1 MKDKFL
7 KYQAQTTNNPI
18 GLKVLKAE
26 GSYIYDTNNKKYLD
40 FVAGVSASNLGHKNN
55 KIKEAVIDQI
65 EKYWHV
71 MVYGEFIQEPTVKL
85 CELISNNLPNSLSN
99 TYLTNSGTEAME
111 AAMKL
116 AKRVTARSE
125 FIAAKNSYHGNTQGA
140 MSIMGFEER
149 KRAYRPLLPDINFI
163 EFNNE
168 NDILLINN
176 KTSAVILE
184 TIQGGAGF
192 IIPSKNYLKKIKNQC
207 EKVGALLILDEIQP
221 GIGRTGKLFAYEH
234 YGIIPDILV
243 YGKGLGGGFPIGA
256 LSSSY
261 ENMSLFKENPIL
273 GHITTFGGHPVIAAA
288 AYANLKETLNSG
300 IIDSVY
306 QKEKLFRK
314 YLKHELIKEV
324 RGKGLMLAIILK
336 GNNSSYKL
344 VSKSLEKGLILFYL
358 LFEPKAVR
366 ITPPLTISNIDIKKG
381 CEIILEVLD
390 ELKKSVH

>member
-256 LSSSY
+256 LSSSF

-300 IIDSVY
+300 IIDSVN

-314 YLKHELIKEV
+314 YLKHELIEEV

-381 CEIILEVLD
+381 C
-390 ELKKSVH
+390 

>member
-26 GSYIYDTNNKKYLD
+26 GSYIFDTNNKKYLD
-40 FVAGVSASNLGHKNN
+40 FVAGVSASNLGHINN
-55 KIKEAVIDQI
+55 KIKEAVLDQI

-116 AKRVTARSE
+116 AKRVTGRSE

-149 KRAYRPLLPDINFI
+149 KRAYRPLLPDVNFI

-168 NDILLINN
+168 SDILLINS
-176 KTSAVILE
+176 KTSAVVLE

-192 IIPSKNYLKKIKNQC
+192 ITPSKNYLKKIKNQC

-221 GIGRTGKLFAYEH
+221 GIGRTGKLFAFEH

-256 LSSSY
+256 LSSSFD
-261 ENMSLFKENPIL
+261 NMSLFKENPIL
-273 GHITTFGGHPVIAAA
+273 GHITTFGGHPVISAA

-300 IIDSVY
+300 IIDSVN

-314 YLKHELIKEV
+314 HLKHELIDEI

-336 GNNSSYKL
+336 ENNSSYKL
-344 VSKSLEKGLILFYL
+344 VSKCLEKGLILFYL
-358 LFEPKAVR
+358 LFETKAVR
-366 ITPPLTISNIDIKKG
+366 ITPPLTISNDEIKKG
-381 CEIILEVLD
+381 CKIIIQVLD
-390 ELKKSVH
+390 ELNKSVH

>member
-1 MKDKFL
+1 MKDKFF

-18 GLKVLKAE
+18 SLEVLRAE

-40 FVAGVSASNLGHKNN
+40 FVAGVSASNLGHKNK
-55 KIKEAVIDQI
+55 KIKKAVLDQI

-71 MVYGEFIQEPTVKL
+71 MVYGEFVQEPTVKL
-85 CELISNNLPNSLSN
+85 CELISNNLPNSLSS

-116 AKRVTARSE
+116 AKRVTGRSE

-168 NDILLINN
+168 NDITLINS

-192 IIPSKNYLKKIKNQC
+192 ITPSKNYLKKIKNQC
-207 EKVGALLILDEIQP
+207 QKVGALLILDEIQP
-221 GIGRTGKLFAYEH
+221 GIGRTGKLFAFEH

-256 LSSSY
+256 LSSSFN
-261 ENMSLFKENPIL
+261 NMSLFKQNPIL
-273 GHITTFGGHPVIAAA
+273 GHITTFGGHPVISAA
-288 AYANLKETLNSG
+288 AYANLKETLASG
-300 IIDSVY
+300 IIGLVN
-306 QKEKLFRK
+306 QKESLFRK
-314 YLKHELIKEV
+314 YLKHELIDEV

-336 GNNSSYKL
+336 ENKITSKL
-344 VSKSLEKGLILFYL
+344 VSKSLEKGLVLFYL
-358 LFEPKAVR
+358 LFETKAVR
-366 ITPPLTISNIDIKKG
+366 ITPPLTISNNEIKEG
-381 CEIILEVLD
+381 CKIILQTLD
-390 ELKKSVH
+390 EIKNSVH

>member
-40 FVAGVSASNLGHKNN
+40 FVAGVSASNLGHNNN

-116 AKRVTARSE
+116 AKRVTGRSE

-256 LSSSY
+256 LSSSF

>member
-1 MKDKFL
+1 MKDKFF

-18 GLKVLKAE
+18 SLEVLRAE

-40 FVAGVSASNLGHKNN
+40 FVAGVSASNLGHKNK
-55 KIKEAVIDQI
+55 KIKKAVLDQI

-71 MVYGEFIQEPTVKL
+71 MVYGEFVQEPTVKL
-85 CELISNNLPNSLSN
+85 CELISNNLPNSLSS

-116 AKRVTARSE
+116 AKRVTGRSE

-168 NDILLINN
+168 NDITLINS

-207 EKVGALLILDEIQP
+207 QKVGALLILDEIQP
-221 GIGRTGKLFAYEH
+221 GIGRTGKLFAFEH

-256 LSSSY
+256 LSSSFN
-261 ENMSLFKENPIL
+261 NMSLFKENPIL
-273 GHITTFGGHPVIAAA
+273 GHITTFGGHPVISAA
-288 AYANLKETLNSG
+288 AYANLKETLASG
-300 IIDSVY
+300 IIGLVN
-306 QKEKLFRK
+306 QKESLFRK
-314 YLKHELIKEV
+314 YLKHELIDEI

-336 GNNSSYKL
+336 ENKITSKL
-344 VSKSLEKGLILFYL
+344 VSKSLEKGLVLFYL
-358 LFEPKAVR
+358 LFETKAVR
-366 ITPPLTISNIDIKKG
+366 ITPPLTISNNEIKEG
-381 CEIILEVLD
+381 CKIILQTLD
-390 ELKKSVH
+390 EIKNSVH